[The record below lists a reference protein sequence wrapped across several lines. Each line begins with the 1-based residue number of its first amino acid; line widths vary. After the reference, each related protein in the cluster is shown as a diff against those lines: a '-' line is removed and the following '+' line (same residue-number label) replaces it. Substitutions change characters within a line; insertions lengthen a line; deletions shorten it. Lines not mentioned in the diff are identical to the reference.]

1 MRQVRDSLL
10 QKLKLKEEFSTALYT
25 ILFNSL
31 NKNSFGLSPD
41 TNKVITDDEMTAIL
55 ESITIKSL
63 SVFLPY
69 RTEVTKQNAAKTLEE
84 NFYHT
89 MTSSALGQHMMFYD
103 TKRRFGDLLSE
114 LNSALLDK
122 DTQLFDYLS
131 VIKARLQG
139 GQSCK
144 KFSVKSARLSLE
156 Q

>member
-1 MRQVRDSLL
+1 MMKVRESLRT
-10 QKLKLKEEFSTALYT
+10 KLNLEEVFSKALYT

-41 TNKVITDDEMTAIL
+41 TKKPITDDEMTSIL

-69 RTEVTKQNAAKTLEE
+69 RTENTELTAAQTLVE

-89 MTSSALGQHMMFYD
+89 MTSSALGQHMMFND

-114 LNSALLDK
+114 LDAADFNN
-122 DTQLFDYLS
+122 DTKLFDYLG

-144 KFSVKSARLSLE
+144 KFSVKTARLEL
-156 Q
+156 